1 MSDGAQFPAVELVP
15 VGDGTYYVADGWHRI
30 LACQSISRGIVD
42 AIIMPLIE
50 GQDPLETAK
59 RYALRANQKHG
70 LQLTRGDQRK
80 RARAAL
86 LMRAFRHYSVRQ
98 PEDEI
103 GVGKSTISRVKRD
116 LIMEHL
122 LPWDDADE
130 LIPEY
135 VPRAYSYDHKL
146 AGDPFAGDYELK
158 EQVFRFVKL
167 LEATEPRN
175 WEFIRDDDPDDQHLI
190 VHRGLVEGETWRFP
204 VAGNTVVNG
213 RPAHYEIVDE
223 KSARKLTREELDRLS
238 ANRAKWEFFAARG
251 RLMKHPD
258 KRFRAAVRTL
268 VKYREVPHLWGDLA
282 TFILSGG
289 PDQEH
294 RHEEEPDF

>member
-1 MSDGAQFPAVELVP
+1 MQWDQLQTILIEDIRTGEDGRETQLRQQTDDETVKRDADDMSDGAQFPAVELVP

-98 PEDEI
+98 LEDEI

-116 LIMEHL
+116 LIMAPAAL
-122 LPWDDADE
+122 
-130 LIPEY
+130 
-135 VPRAYSYDHKL
+135 
-146 AGDPFAGDYELK
+146 
-158 EQVFRFVKL
+158 
-167 LEATEPRN
+167 
-175 WEFIRDDDPDDQHLI
+175 
-190 VHRGLVEGETWRFP
+190 
-204 VAGNTVVNG
+204 G
-213 RPAHYEIVDE
+213 RC
-223 KSARKLTREELDRLS
+223 
-238 ANRAKWEFFAARG
+238 
-251 RLMKHPD
+251 
-258 KRFRAAVRTL
+258 
-268 VKYREVPHLWGDLA
+268 
-282 TFILSGG
+282 
-289 PDQEH
+289 
-294 RHEEEPDF
+294 